1 MKINKLPK
9 NDLLV
14 CYRTYMYRV
23 NDHACSS
30 SFNHPTFSPL
40 YMLYTVCLLNVFRTL
55 DVVCTILMLPLK
67 GPKLVNKEI
76 ELKIEYPVGGFHDY
90 M

>member
-1 MKINKLPK
+1 MFI
-9 NDLLV
+9 
-14 CYRTYMYRV
+14 C
-23 NDHACSS
+23 
-30 SFNHPTFSPL
+30 
-40 YMLYTVCLLNVFRTL
+40 TL

-67 GPKLVNKEI
+67 GRKLVNKEI